1 MVMEPTTKRILE
13 LARSQVVRPR
23 DLVELGVP
31 RSVLSELVAGGELV
45 RAGRGLYTAVDYPLT
60 ENHSLVLAAKRYPE
74 AVACLLSAAQFH
86 QITLELP
93 AEVWLAFP
101 RQARI
106 PHPSDLQLKA
116 VRLSEDV
123 FSFGIE
129 THRLEGVD
137 VRIFSAAKTVADCF
151 KFRNRLG
158 ISVAVEVLRET
169 WRQKKA
175 TADELW
181 DAAKACRMLNVMRPY
196 FDAII

>member
-1 MVMEPTTKRILE
+1 MEPKTKRILE

-31 RSVLSELVAGGELV
+31 RSVLTELVADGALL
-45 RAGRGLYTAVDYPLT
+45 RAGRGLYTAPDYPIT
-60 ENHSLVLAAKRYPE
+60 ENHSLVLAAKRYPDS
-74 AVACLLSAAQFH
+74 VVCLLSAAQFH

-106 PHPSDLQLKA
+106 PHPTDIQLRA

-123 FSFGIE
+123 FGFGIE

-137 VRIFSAAKTVADCF
+137 VRIYSAAKTVADCF

-169 WRQKKA
+169 WGQKKA